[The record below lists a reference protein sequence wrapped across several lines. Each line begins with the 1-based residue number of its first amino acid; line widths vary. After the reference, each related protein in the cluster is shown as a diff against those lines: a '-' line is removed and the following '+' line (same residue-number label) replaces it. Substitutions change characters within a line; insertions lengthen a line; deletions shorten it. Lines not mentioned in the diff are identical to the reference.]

1 MDVLHEFV
9 ISLIPEL
16 EEKFA
21 TIVFNEFKTECFEL
35 GVPLLRRI

>member
-16 EEKFA
+16 KEKFP
-21 TIVFNEFKTECFEL
+21 TIIFNEFKTKCFEL
-35 GVPLLRRI
+35 GVPLLRGI